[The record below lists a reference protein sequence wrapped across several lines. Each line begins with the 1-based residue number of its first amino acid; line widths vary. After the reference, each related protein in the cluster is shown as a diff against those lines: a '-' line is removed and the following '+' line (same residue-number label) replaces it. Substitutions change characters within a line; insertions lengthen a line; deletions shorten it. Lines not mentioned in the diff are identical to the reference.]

1 MTTFHDILL
10 RLADGETLN
19 EADAEFAVGE
29 LMSGE
34 VDPAQAAG
42 FLMAMRV
49 RGETVPEI
57 TGGARALRSRM
68 VRVTAPAN
76 AIDTCGTGGDASG
89 THNVSTAVAFVLAGG
104 GVPVAKHGNRSVSS
118 KSGSS
123 DVLAALGVNL
133 DAPLEATE
141 RAIRQAGIG
150 FLFAPR
156 HHGAMR
162 HVAPVRQSLRLRT
175 LFNLLGPLANP
186 AGVTRQV
193 LGVYSDQWL
202 LPLAQVL
209 RELGTESAWVVHGA
223 DGLDEL
229 STTGENKVAVLS
241 KDGTITEMRVHPEQ
255 VGLPKA
261 KLSDLV
267 GGDAEE
273 NSQAMLRVLEGEQ
286 SAYRDIVLLNAA
298 AGFVVAGQ
306 STGLKEGLH
315 RARSALDAGKAMAA
329 LEGLVRITN
338 EDAGTGA
345 S

>member
-1 MTTFHDILL
+1 MATFHDILSK
-10 RLADGETLN
+10 LADGTTLLAT
-19 EADAEFAVGE
+19 EAEFAVGE

-49 RGETVPEI
+49 RGETAQEI
-57 TGGARALRSRM
+57 LGGARALRVRM
-68 VRVTAPAN
+68 VPASAPAG

-89 THNVSTAVAFVLAGG
+89 TYNVSTAAAFVLAGG
-104 GVPVAKHGNRSVSS
+104 GAKVAKHGNRSVSS

-133 DAPLEATE
+133 DAPLAATE
-141 RAIRQAGIG
+141 QAIVEVGIG

-186 AGVTRQV
+186 AGVKHQV
-193 LGVYSDQWL
+193 LGVFSEQWL
-202 LPLAQVL
+202 MPLAQVL
-209 RELGTESAWVVHGA
+209 RELGATSAWVVHGA

-229 STTGENKVAVLS
+229 STTGTNKIVVL
-241 KDGTITEMRVHPEQ
+241 KDDVIIEMSVSPEEI
-255 VGLPKA
+255 GLPLA

-267 GGDAEE
+267 GGDADE
-273 NSQAMLRVLEGEQ
+273 NAKAMMRLLEGEPG
-286 SAYRDIVLLNAA
+286 AYRDIVLMNAA
-298 AGFVVAGQ
+298 AGFVVNGSANGMKD
-306 STGLKEGLH
+306 GLAQATTSLDSGNAK
-315 RARSALDAGKAMAA
+315 AALD
-329 LEGLVRITN
+329 GLVRLTN
-338 EDAGTGA
+338 ESGTSA
-345 S
+345 P

>member
-1 MTTFHDILL
+1 MADFHDILSK
-10 RLADGETLN
+10 LADGKTLTET
-19 EADAEFAVGE
+19 EAEFAVGE

-34 VDPAQAAG
+34 VDPAQAAA

-49 RGETVPEI
+49 RGETVEEI

-68 VRVTAPAN
+68 VTAVAPDG

-89 THNVSTAVAFVLAGG
+89 TYNISTAVAFVLAGG

-141 RAIRQAGIG
+141 RAIVEAGIG

-186 AGVTRQV
+186 AGVKHQV
-193 LGVYSDQWL
+193 LGVFSDQWL
-202 LPLAQVL
+202 MPLAQVL
-209 RELGTESAWVVHGA
+209 RELGTQTAWIVHGA

-229 STTGENKVAVLS
+229 STTGENKVVVLN
-241 KDGTITEMRVHPEQ
+241 KQGIITEMKIRPEE
-255 VGLPKA
+255 VGLERA
-261 KLSDLV
+261 NLADLV
-267 GGDAEE
+267 GGDAEH
-273 NSQAMLRVLEGEQ
+273 NAAAMVAMLDGEAG
-286 SAYRDIVLLNAA
+286 AYRDIVLLNAA
-298 AGFVVAGQ
+298 AGFVAAERAM
-306 STGLKEGLH
+306 GLAQGMEM
-315 RARSALDAGKAMAA
+315 ARLSLGSGKAKDALDN
-329 LEGLVRITN
+329 LVRITN
-338 EDAGTGA
+338 ENVK
-345 S
+345 

>member
-1 MTTFHDILL
+1 MNTFHDILSK
-10 RLADGETLN
+10 LADGEMLP
-19 EADAEFAVGE
+19 EAEAEFAVGE

-42 FLMAMRV
+42 FLMALRV
-49 RGETVPEI
+49 RGETVEEI
-57 TGGARALRSRM
+57 TGGARALRARM
-68 VRVTAPAN
+68 VPATAPAN

-89 THNVSTAVAFVLAGG
+89 TYNISTAVAFVLAGG

-141 RAIRQAGIG
+141 RAIKEAGIG

-186 AGVTRQV
+186 ASVKNQV
-193 LGVYSDQWL
+193 LGVFSDQWL
-202 LPLAQVL
+202 MPLAQVL

-229 STTGENKVAVLS
+229 STTGENKVVVL
-241 KDGTITEMRVHPEQ
+241 KDGIITEMKFGPEEI
-255 VGLPKA
+255 GLPLA

-267 GGDAEE
+267 GGDAEH
-273 NSQAMLRVLEGEQ
+273 NAAAMVRLLDGEQ

-298 AGFVVAGQ
+298 AGFVAAGQ

-315 RARSALDAGKAMAA
+315 RAKSALDAGKAKQA
-329 LEGLVRITN
+329 LDNLVRITN
-338 EDAGTGA
+338 ENANA